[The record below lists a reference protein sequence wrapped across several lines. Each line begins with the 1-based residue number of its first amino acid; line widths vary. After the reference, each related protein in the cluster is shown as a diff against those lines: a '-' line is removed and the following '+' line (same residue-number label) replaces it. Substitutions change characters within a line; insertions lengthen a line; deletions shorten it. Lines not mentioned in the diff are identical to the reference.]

1 MAPSMSAVAADVK
14 RECAISA
21 VGAFDNWDP
30 RECAVANAGHWRAAV
45 AAYLAD
51 APPPVP
57 KVIHQIWI
65 GDREPPCV
73 WLDTWRLD
81 FLSSPAGAG
90 WEHRL
95 WDNEAAA
102 GLQMINRDLFDREQM
117 MQCRADLLRLE
128 ICYQFGGVYCDADL
142 IWLGG
147 RGLGEVWESCRESR
161 FLCGYEPDTKD
172 KPYSVLGNSVF
183 MVSKGHPLLRL
194 LISYIAQIYD
204 AKRPHNTVEWVTGPL
219 AFTKAVRVKRG
230 RRFAPR

>member
-1 MAPSMSAVAADVK
+1 
-14 RECAISA
+14 
-21 VGAFDNWDP
+21 
-30 RECAVANAGHWRAAV
+30 
-45 AAYLAD
+45 
-51 APPPVP
+51 
-57 KVIHQIWI
+57 
-65 GDREPPCV
+65 V